1 MLHICK
7 IILQDSPWLNT
18 TAGRA
23 LFAPDLSAHYT
34 EAARLQASHGQMRSF
49 QHRVP
54 DSTHCEQCRTDEHK
68 STHKVTSKTTCRRAA
83 QNPAPV
89 TQDSLQ
95 VYGHGVRAPAH
106 RLRALHLPPRA
117 SRAATRPGGSDR
129 VRRPGA
135 RAPEANTVVTAAGEA
150 RRAQSTCARLGNE
163 GIGLSSKS
171 RLTLNAH
178 NPSLSA
184 KGWPESRLH
193 WHNSHGGW
201 PHTHRKLRPPQSC
214 KLSSHQRSKKG
225 AAPWHS
231 LSKAILV
238 LEKDTDMPMRD
249 TALMQTP

>member
-117 SRAATRPGGSDR
+117 SRAATRPGGSDS

-135 RAPEANTVVTAAGEA
+135 RAPGANTVVTAAGEA

-201 PHTHRKLRPPQSC
+201 PIYTESSGPHRVASYHPTKEAKRVQHHGTVFQQPS
-214 KLSSHQRSKKG
+214 LSSKRIRTCQCETRH
-225 AAPWHS
+225 
-231 LSKAILV
+231 
-238 LEKDTDMPMRD
+238 
-249 TALMQTP
+249 

>member
-1 MLHICK
+1 
-7 IILQDSPWLNT
+7 
-18 TAGRA
+18 
-23 LFAPDLSAHYT
+23 
-34 EAARLQASHGQMRSF
+34 MRSF

-117 SRAATRPGGSDR
+117 SRAATRPGGSDS

-135 RAPEANTVVTAAGEA
+135 RAPGANTVVTAAGEA

-201 PHTHRKLRPPQSC
+201 PIYTESSGPHRVASYRPTKEAKRVQHHGTVFQQPS
-214 KLSSHQRSKKG
+214 LSSKRIRTCQCETRH
-225 AAPWHS
+225 
-231 LSKAILV
+231 
-238 LEKDTDMPMRD
+238 
-249 TALMQTP
+249 